1 MNALRQRLHEMAG
14 GLPRPYWFM
23 WAGTFVTRC
32 GSFVLPY
39 LAIVLTRDR
48 GLTPTAAGS
57 IVALYGAGAALA
69 APLGGTMA
77 DKVGRRATLLLAL
90 FGGGAGMI
98 ALGFV
103 SDMRAFAPLLF
114 LVALLTEMYR
124 PGMQAAV
131 ADLVPPQ
138 DRVRAFGLTYWVIN
152 LGYAIGVTLGGVVA
166 GHSFRWL
173 FVGDGLATMLFGA
186 LIAIG
191 VPETRP
197 AAARVAA
204 DASAAP
210 RESAWA
216 GVLAPYRDT
225 TFVAFLALAYLYAV
239 LFLQNAAALPLDMTS
254 HGHSPATFGMML
266 ALNGV
271 LIVAL
276 QPFLGP
282 RLAKRDRSRTLATG
296 ALFTAV
302 GFGLNAF
309 AHTVPLYV
317 VGVVL
322 WTAGEMCILPVA
334 NAMVADLAPVERR
347 GRYQGGYSL
356 SWGLAVASA
365 PLLGMSVLEHAGSR
379 TLWLGVASIAVAIAI
394 AHLALAP
401 RLRRLRAER
410 MAAAGR

>member
-1 MNALRQRLHEMAG
+1 VDLRQRLHEMAG

-23 WAGTFVTRC
+23 WAGMFVTRC

-39 LAIVLTRDR
+39 LAIVLTRGH
-48 GLTPTAAGS
+48 GLTPSQAGS
-57 IVALYGAGAALA
+57 VVALYGAGAALA

-77 DKVGRRATLLLAL
+77 DKVGRRATMLLAL
-90 FGGGAGMI
+90 VGGGAGMI
-98 ALGFV
+98 ALAFV
-103 SDMRAFAPLLF
+103 TDTTLFAALLF
-114 LVALLTEMYR
+114 SVALLTEMYR
-124 PGMQAAV
+124 PGMQAAI
-131 ADLVPPQ
+131 ADLIPAS
-138 DRVRAFGLTYWVIN
+138 DRVRAFSLNYWVIN
-152 LGYAIGVTLGGVVA
+152 LGYAIGVTLGGVLA
-166 GHSFRWL
+166 AHSFHWL
-173 FVGDGLATMLFGA
+173 FLGDGITTLLFGG
-186 LIAIG
+186 LIALG

-197 AAARVAA
+197 AVAPVAA
-204 DASAAP
+204 DAPPRP
-210 RESAWA
+210 RESMWA
-216 GVLAPYRDT
+216 AFLAPYRDVPY
-225 TFVAFLALAYLYAV
+225 VAFLVLAYLYAV
-239 LFLQNAAALPLDMTS
+239 LFLQNASALPLDMTA
-254 HGHSPATFGMML
+254 HGHSPATFGFIL

-271 LIVAL
+271 LIVAI

-282 RLAKRDRSRTLATG
+282 HLTRRDRSRTLAAG

-302 GFGLNAF
+302 GFGLHAF

-322 WTAGEMCILPVA
+322 WTVGEMCVLPVA
-334 NAMVADLAPVERR
+334 NAMISDLAPVELR

-365 PLLGMSVLEHAGSR
+365 PLIGMSVFEHAGSF
-379 TLWLGVASIAVAIAI
+379 TLWLGVASTAVCIAI

>member
-1 MNALRQRLHEMAG
+1 VTALRQRLHEMAG
-14 GLPRPYWFM
+14 GLPRPDWFM

-48 GLTPTAAGS
+48 GLAPTAAGS
-57 IVALYGAGAALA
+57 IVALDGAGAALA
-69 APLGGTMA
+69 APLGGTLA

-114 LVALLTEMYR
+114 SVALLTEMYR

-210 RESAWA
+210 RES
-216 GVLAPYRDT
+216 R
-225 TFVAFLALAYLYAV
+225 
-239 LFLQNAAALPLDMTS
+239 
-254 HGHSPATFGMML
+254 
-266 ALNGV
+266 
-271 LIVAL
+271 
-276 QPFLGP
+276 
-282 RLAKRDRSRTLATG
+282 
-296 ALFTAV
+296 V
-302 GFGLNAF
+302 G
-309 AHTVPLYV
+309 
-317 VGVVL
+317 
-322 WTAGEMCILPVA
+322 
-334 NAMVADLAPVERR
+334 RR
-347 GRYQGGYSL
+347 
-356 SWGLAVASA
+356 A
-365 PLLGMSVLEHAGSR
+365 
-379 TLWLGVASIAVAIAI
+379 
-394 AHLALAP
+394 
-401 RLRRLRAER
+401 RRLTATPRSSR
-410 MAAAGR
+410 SWRWRTCTRCCSCRTRRRCRSI